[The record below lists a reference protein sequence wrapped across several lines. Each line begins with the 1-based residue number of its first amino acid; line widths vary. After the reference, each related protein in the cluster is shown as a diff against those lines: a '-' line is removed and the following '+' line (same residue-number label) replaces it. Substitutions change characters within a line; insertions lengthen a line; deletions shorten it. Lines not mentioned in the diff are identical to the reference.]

1 MKIGAKYPPFL
12 NQIFFLSLFKVL
24 LSMAFHS
31 RGRYSG
37 RSPLSSAFRSAL
49 YALIALEIISNRNFL
64 LYPENCIRDDKFDM
78 CCAFVSQG
86 RSRLQFSKIRSPS
99 CVRHVLFILHGR
111 AEEACTTDF
120 DDTSF
125 TSATFTARY
134 AQIYRSDGS
143 APTNNSV
150 LVLDFGGD
158 FTATSGTFTI
168 QFPSAGTS
176 TAVLRLA

>member
-1 MKIGAKYPPFL
+1 LKAV
-12 NQIFFLSLFKVL
+12 S
-24 LSMAFHS
+24 A
-31 RGRYSG
+31 SG
-37 RSPLSSAFRSAL
+37 TDYTSGGSTLANPSVPGGSSAST
-49 YALIALEIISNRNFL
+49 
-64 LYPENCIRDDKFDM
+64 
-78 CCAFVSQG
+78 AFV
-86 RSRLQFSKIRSPS
+86 
-99 CVRHVLFILHGR
+99 
-111 AEEACTTDF
+111 DF
-120 DDTSF
+120 DDVSF
-125 TSATFTARY
+125 TDATFTAKF

>member
-1 MKIGAKYPPFL
+1 VSASDPTAFNTTNEVSTSGTNYTSGGATLANP
-12 NQIFFLSLFKVL
+12 SVT
-24 LSMAFHS
+24 
-31 RGRYSG
+31 GG
-37 RSPLSSAFRSAL
+37 SSAST
-49 YALIALEIISNRNFL
+49 
-64 LYPENCIRDDKFDM
+64 
-78 CCAFVSQG
+78 AFV
-86 RSRLQFSKIRSPS
+86 
-99 CVRHVLFILHGR
+99 
-111 AEEACTTDF
+111 DF
-120 DDTSF
+120 DDVSF
-125 TSATFTARY
+125 TDATFTAKF

>member
-1 MKIGAKYPPFL
+1 MANVISNVFKEELLKGNHDFDGGATYKLALFTSSKTVSASAPTAF
-12 NQIFFLSLFKVL
+12 NTTNELST
-24 LSMAFHS
+24 
-31 RGRYSG
+31 SG
-37 RSPLSSAFRSAL
+37 TNYTSGGATLANPSVTGGSSAST
-49 YALIALEIISNRNFL
+49 
-64 LYPENCIRDDKFDM
+64 
-78 CCAFVSQG
+78 AFV
-86 RSRLQFSKIRSPS
+86 
-99 CVRHVLFILHGR
+99 
-111 AEEACTTDF
+111 DF
-120 DDTSF
+120 DDVSF
-125 TSATFTARY
+125 TDATFTAKF

>member
-1 MKIGAKYPPFL
+1 MANVISNVFKEELLKGNHDFDGGATYKIALFTSSKTVSGSDPTAFSTTNEISGTGYTSGGATLANP
-12 NQIFFLSLFKVL
+12 SVT
-24 LSMAFHS
+24 
-31 RGRYSG
+31 GG
-37 RSPLSSAFRSAL
+37 SSAST
-49 YALIALEIISNRNFL
+49 
-64 LYPENCIRDDKFDM
+64 
-78 CCAFVSQG
+78 AFV
-86 RSRLQFSKIRSPS
+86 
-99 CVRHVLFILHGR
+99 
-111 AEEACTTDF
+111 DF
-120 DDTSF
+120 DDVSF
-125 TSATFTARY
+125 TSASFTARF